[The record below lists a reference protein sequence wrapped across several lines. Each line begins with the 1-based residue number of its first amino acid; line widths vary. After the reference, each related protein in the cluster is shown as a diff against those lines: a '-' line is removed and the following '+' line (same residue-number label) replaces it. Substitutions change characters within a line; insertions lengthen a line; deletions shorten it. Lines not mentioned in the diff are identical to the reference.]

1 MLTQCFIFRVMAVA
15 LLIAFKMQSEN
26 DCLIQANAK
35 IADLINVPLNQ
46 FNLMEASFLQ
56 ALAFDAYIPA
66 TELTTKLNALN
77 KDFKASLLNNRTQA
91 KLERPSEK
99 SSNASTTDSTSQIC
113 LNTTSA

>member
-1 MLTQCFIFRVMAVA
+1 
-15 LLIAFKMQSEN
+15 
-26 DCLIQANAK
+26 
-35 IADLINVPLNQ
+35 
-46 FNLMEASFLQ
+46 MEASFLQ

-113 LNTTSA
+113 LNTAFA